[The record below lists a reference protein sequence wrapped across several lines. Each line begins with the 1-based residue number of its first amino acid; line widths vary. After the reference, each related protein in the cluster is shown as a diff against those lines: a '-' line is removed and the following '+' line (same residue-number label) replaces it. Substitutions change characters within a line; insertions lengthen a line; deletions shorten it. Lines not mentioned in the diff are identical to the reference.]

1 VYLPTII
8 FVLGVPAMRVRAFA
22 YLLLYNVVFILPLV
36 AVFVLAYF
44 GTTLH
49 QMGVFVYRR
58 TGLIKLVTAVP
69 FAVLAWW
76 LLQAV
81 I

>member
-44 GTTLH
+44 GTTSH
-49 QMGVFVYRR
+49 QMRGVVYRR
-58 TGLIKLVTAVP
+58 TGLIKLVSAIFSQSWP
-69 FAVLAWW
+69 GGCYRL
-76 LLQAV
+76 
-81 I
+81 